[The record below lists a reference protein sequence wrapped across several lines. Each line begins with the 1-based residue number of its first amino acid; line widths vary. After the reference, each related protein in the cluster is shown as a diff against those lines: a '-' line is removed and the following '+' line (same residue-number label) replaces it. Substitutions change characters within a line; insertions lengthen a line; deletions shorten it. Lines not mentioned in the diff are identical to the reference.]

1 MNALLNESEIKNT
14 KSSKDMS
21 SLESNLQDTQV
32 QSCTLLSYSMC
43 STALD
48 AL

>member
-1 MNALLNESEIKNT
+1 MNGLLNDSESKNT
-14 KSSKDMS
+14 KSSKDLS

-32 QSCTLLSYSMC
+32 QIHTLLSYSMC
-43 STALD
+43 STMFD